1 MLLVKKLAPLSMFQ
15 QSKKKLSGY
24 VGIGGIKLGSQ
35 WDNQNILIETIQS
48 VEEDNVN
55 IQIFNP
61 DKIISPKHLY
71 YAVYFAEQAFA
82 LSSNIS
88 KNKSI
93 EFLIYASFQRQIKT
107 AINTVGFL
115 IDGKKHLDTAYI
127 VIRGKSKTV
136 VSSKYNE
143 ILAVLNATPIQEV
156 TPVLSSQRITYFQN
170 QYEISDFELENV
182 LLCMGLPAESKI
194 SDQDEDT
201 KLQAFMNIISEKM
214 AQLLMESFKSN

>member
-15 QSKKKLSGY
+15 QSKMKLSGY
-24 VGIGGIKLGSQ
+24 VGIGGIKLGSL

-48 VEEDNVN
+48 VEEDNVH

-61 DKIISPKHLY
+61 DRIISPKHLY

-107 AINTVGFL
+107 AINSVGFL
-115 IDGKKHLDTAYI
+115 IDGKKHLNTAYI
-127 VIRGKSKTV
+127 VIRAKSKAI
-136 VSSKYNE
+136 VSSKYKE
-143 ILAVLNATPIQEV
+143 ILTALNATPVQDIS
-156 TPVLSSQRITYFQN
+156 PVLSSPRISYFQN
-170 QYEISDFELENV
+170 QYEISDFDLENV
-182 LLCMGLPAESKI
+182 LLCMGLPVKSKI

>member
-61 DKIISPKHLY
+61 DRIISPKHLY

>member
-1 MLLVKKLAPLSMFQ
+1 MKP
-15 QSKKKLSGY
+15 SGY
-24 VGIGGIKLGSQ
+24 VGIGGIRLGSQ

-48 VEEDNVN
+48 VEEDDIH

-61 DKIISPKHLY
+61 DRIISPKHLY

-93 EFLIYASFQRQIKT
+93 EFLIYASFQRQIKI

-127 VIRGKSKTV
+127 AIFGKTKES
-136 VSSKYNE
+136 VSMKYKE
-143 ILAVLNATPIQEV
+143 ILIALNATPIQDIS
-156 TPVLSSQRITYFQN
+156 PVLSSQRISYFQN

-194 SDQDEDT
+194 CDQDEDI
-201 KLQAFMNIISEKM
+201 KLQALMNIISEKM